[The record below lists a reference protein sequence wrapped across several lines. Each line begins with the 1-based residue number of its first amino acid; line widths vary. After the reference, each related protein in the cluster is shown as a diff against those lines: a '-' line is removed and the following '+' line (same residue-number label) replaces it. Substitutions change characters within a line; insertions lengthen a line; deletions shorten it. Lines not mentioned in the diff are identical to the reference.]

1 MALATIFGCTT
12 WVKGFVLDISALMAF
27 TGTNLSSFGI
37 FLVQL
42 QCDQMINLTIDKNE
56 NLPSAIQSNKVGR
69 LRILPKIK

>member
-37 FLVQL
+37 FWVQL
-42 QCDQMINLTIDKNE
+42 QYDQMINFKIDKNE
-56 NLPSAIQSNKVGR
+56 NLPVAIQK
-69 LRILPKIK
+69 PKCQSK